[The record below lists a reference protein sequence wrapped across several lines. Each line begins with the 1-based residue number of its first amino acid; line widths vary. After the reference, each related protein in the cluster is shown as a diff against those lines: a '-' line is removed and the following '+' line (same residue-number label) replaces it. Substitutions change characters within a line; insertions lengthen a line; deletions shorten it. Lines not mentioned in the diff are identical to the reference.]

1 MISAFL
7 FLLLARQ
14 DISREALQHAQTG
27 IEAQKQGRL
36 DAAIAEFRTVTE
48 LEPKLAA
55 AFVNLG
61 AVYLEKRDYGAAIPP
76 LRRALELNPSLIG
89 ADQMLGY
96 ALLAQGYA
104 AEAIPHLE
112 RAHDQEALGI
122 AQLETGKLSE
132 AIVNLQSAADKHP
145 NDPDVLY
152 YLGRACGL
160 MSQQTFDALAS
171 AYPGSARAHQAAG
184 ESYWALRRV
193 PEAEKEYHEAL
204 RLRPDTA
211 GVHLAL
217 GEVYLGASEL
227 TKAELEFRAEEQLR
241 PGSAESAYRLGGALL
256 QEGKVG
262 EARAQLERADGLKPG
277 MPETLYSLGKAALL
291 DGDTIA
297 AEKAWTQVIAIEEGS
312 PMAGQAHFAL
322 ASLYRK
328 QGKAAQAEHEMQQFR
343 KSQSVATQQQNKN

>member
-1 MISAFL
+1 MQT
-7 FLLLARQ
+7 LLLLWLAWQ
-14 DISREALQHAQTG
+14 GVSGEAVQHAQAG
-27 IEAQKQGRL
+27 MEAQKQGRL

-61 AVYLEKRDYGAAIPP
+61 AAYLENHDYGAAIAP

-112 RAHDQEALGI
+112 RAHAQDALGI
-122 AQLETGKLSE
+122 AQLETGKLPE
-132 AIVNLQSAADKHP
+132 AIANLQSTADKHP

-160 MSQQTFDALAS
+160 MSQQAFDALAS

-193 PEAEKEYHEAL
+193 PEAEKEYREAL
-204 RLRPDTA
+204 RLRPDTP

-217 GEVYLGASEL
+217 GEVYAGASEWA
-227 TKAELEFRAEEQLR
+227 KAEAEFRTENKLR
-241 PGSAESAYRLGGALL
+241 PGSAEAAFRLGGALL
-256 QEGKVG
+256 QEGKIRQ
-262 EARAQLERADGLKPG
+262 ARTELERADRLKPG

-291 DGDTIA
+291 DGDTGA

-312 PMAGQAHFAL
+312 PMAAQAHFGL

-328 QGKAAQAEHEMQQFR
+328 QGKTAEAEHEMQQFR
-343 KSQSVATQQQNKN
+343 KSQNVATQQQNKD